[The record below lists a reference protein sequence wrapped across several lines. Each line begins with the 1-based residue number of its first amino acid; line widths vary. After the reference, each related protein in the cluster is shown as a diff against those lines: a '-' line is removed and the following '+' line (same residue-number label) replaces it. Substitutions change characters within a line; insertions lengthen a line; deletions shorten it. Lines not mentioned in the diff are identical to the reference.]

1 MRPGEVYAHT
11 TFPRQFVVVSADE
24 LTEHGTAI
32 VVELAPA
39 ASPGVRGV
47 LAVGLTEEDAVPD
60 AGSVLAW
67 RFNCLA
73 A

>member
-39 ASPGVRGV
+39 ASP
-47 LAVGLTEEDAVPD
+47 ACA
-60 AGSVLAW
+60 ASW
-67 RFNCLA
+67 RWA
-73 A
+73 